1 MLRRYDAYRVLTYK
15 GIRKMIYFVPALTLA
30 VFVFGAIKKVN
41 VYDSFT
47 EGIKEAVGL
56 TIKLIP
62 YLATVFMLME
72 LMRSSGLSA
81 FIGRTLSP
89 AFQLLGI
96 PKELSEL
103 IILRPLTGS
112 GSLAVLQNIYLEHG
126 VDSYISRTASV
137 IMGSTDTVMYIAA
150 VYFSGTRESSS
161 GKAVGIALAAS
172 FIGAISAALIC
183 RIM

>member
-1 MLRRYDAYRVLTYK
+1 
-15 GIRKMIYFVPALTLA
+15 MIYFVPALTLA
-30 VFVFGAIKKVN
+30 IFVFGAIKKVN

-47 EGIKEAVGL
+47 EGIREAVGL
-56 TIKLIP
+56 TIKLVP
-62 YLATVFMLME
+62 YLAAVFMLME

-81 FIGRTLSP
+81 FVGRALSP
-89 AFQLLGI
+89 VFRLLGI
-96 PKELSEL
+96 PSELSEL

-112 GSLAVLQNIYLEHG
+112 GSLAVLQSIYTEYG

-150 VYFSGTRESSS
+150 VYFSGARSASS
-161 GKAVGIALAAS
+161 GKAICISLAAS
-172 FIGAISAALIC
+172 LVGAVAAALIC

>member
-1 MLRRYDAYRVLTYK
+1 
-15 GIRKMIYFVPALTLA
+15 MIYVVPALTLA
-30 VFVFGAIKKVN
+30 VFVFGAVKKVN

-47 EGIKEAVGL
+47 EGIREAVGL

-72 LMRSSGLSA
+72 LMRISGFSA
-81 FIGRTLSP
+81 FIGRALSP
-89 AFQLLGI
+89 VFQLLGI
-96 PKELSEL
+96 PNELSEL

-112 GSLAVLQNIYLEHG
+112 GSIAVLQSIYSEYG

-150 VYFSGTRESSS
+150 VYFSGTTTKAS
-161 GKAVGIALAAS
+161 GKAVAIALTAS
-172 FIGAISAALIC
+172 LVGAVTAALIC